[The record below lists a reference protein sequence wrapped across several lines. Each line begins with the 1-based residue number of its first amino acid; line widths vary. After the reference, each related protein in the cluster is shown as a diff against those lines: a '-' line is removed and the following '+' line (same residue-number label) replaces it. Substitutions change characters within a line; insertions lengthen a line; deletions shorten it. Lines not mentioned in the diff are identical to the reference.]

1 MTAFYLLV
9 DASGQGFG
17 SGLWDHEGLIY
28 DSDNWSTQWKKDT
41 YNWREG
47 TNLTVQVEELA
58 KDKKLENGRL
68 FILTDN
74 QVFEGF
80 LYKGHSKPQKINKWV
95 LRLILVDMETG
106 CILHVIHV
114 AGTQMKQSGI
124 YGLY

>member
-1 MTAFYLLV
+1 MHFYFIRY
-9 DASGQGFG
+9 ASGQGFG

-74 QVFEGF
+74 QVFGGCF
-80 LYKGHSKPQKINKWV
+80 NKGNSKSRKLNELMIS
-95 LRLILVDMETG
+95 L
-106 CILHVIHV
+106 
-114 AGTQMKQSGI
+114 
-124 YGLY
+124 